1 MENKYY
7 YGFKFIFEFNS
18 VDVILF
24 NNEYLDVGFSYL
36 GYIVRNRI
44 YKDLDFKY
52 RIDIKNIINLL
63 IIEFNRLLKLD
74 EIFKYINLNYDVMYK
89 ELEDFIKINIE
100 KNNNLIEVI

>member
-44 YKDLDFKY
+44 YKDLNFKY

-63 IIEFNRLLKLD
+63 ITEFNRLLKLD
-74 EIFKYINLNYDVMYK
+74 EIFKYISLNYDVMYK

>member
-24 NNEYLDVGFSYL
+24 NNEYLDVGFFYL

>member
-63 IIEFNRLLKLD
+63 ITEFNRLLKLD
-74 EIFKYINLNYDVMYK
+74 EIFKYIYLNYDVMYK